1 MKVEVFMKTAAI
13 IRFQQR
19 CNHAN
24 TVFLTVNLTSYPNFH
39 PTYNDTCRI
48 RKLIE
53 ILDLHEN
60 FMETLEDTALMIQ
73 TLRYLS
79 SILMI

>member
-1 MKVEVFMKTAAI
+1 MQILFSLQLI
-13 IRFQQR
+13 LQ
-19 CNHAN
+19 
-24 TVFLTVNLTSYPNFH
+24 SYPNFH
-39 PTYNDTCRI
+39 LTYNDTCRI
-48 RKLIE
+48 RQLIE

-60 FMETLEDTALMIQ
+60 FTETLEDTALMIQ